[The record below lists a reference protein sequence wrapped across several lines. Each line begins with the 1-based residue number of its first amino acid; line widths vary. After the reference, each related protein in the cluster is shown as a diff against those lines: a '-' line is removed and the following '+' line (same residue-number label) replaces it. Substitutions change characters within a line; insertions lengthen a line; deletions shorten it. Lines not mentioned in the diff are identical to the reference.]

1 MISVRRFDITQLV
14 GGARVMAG
22 STFPLRFRQE
32 RVRELVRLV
41 AEREGI
47 SQNELLEQAAE
58 HEVVARGA
66 LLVEELEA
74 SAARLSAI
82 TAKAYRSLV
91 ESSLDDFANR
101 EGLPD
106 PLRPRQIT
114 RHPGRITVGAGY
126 GAVAAFEQAR

>member
-1 MISVRRFDITQLV
+1 
-14 GGARVMAG
+14 MAA

-32 RVRELVRLV
+32 RIRELVRVV

-74 SAARLSAI
+74 SAARLRTI
-82 TAKAYRSLV
+82 TASAHRSLV
-91 ESSLDDFANR
+91 ESSLDNFAKG
-101 EGLPD
+101 ESLPD

-114 RHPGRITVGAGY
+114 RDRGGTRVQSDY
-126 GAVAAFEQAR
+126 GAVAAFERAR

>member
-1 MISVRRFDITQLV
+1 
-14 GGARVMAG
+14 MAG
-22 STFPLRFRQE
+22 SAFPLRFRQE
-32 RVRELVRLV
+32 RIRELVRLV

-82 TAKAYRSLV
+82 TAAAYRSLV
-91 ESSLDDFANR
+91 ASSLDDFTAG
-101 EGLPD
+101 ESLPD
-106 PLRPRQIT
+106 PLRPRRIT
-114 RHPGRITVGAGY
+114 RHLDSSSVKAGC
-126 GAVAAFEQAR
+126 GAVAAFERAR

>member
-1 MISVRRFDITQLV
+1 
-14 GGARVMAG
+14 MAG
-22 STFPLRFRQE
+22 STFPLRFRHE

-66 LLVEELEA
+66 LLIEELEA
-74 SAARLSAI
+74 STARLRTLT
-82 TAKAYRSLV
+82 TAAYRSLV
-91 ESSLDDFANR
+91 ESSLDDFA
-101 EGLPD
+101 EGESLPD

-114 RHPGRITVGAGY
+114 PQPDSNSAKAGY
-126 GAVAAFEQAR
+126 GAVAAFERAR

>member
-1 MISVRRFDITQLV
+1 
-14 GGARVMAG
+14 MAG
-22 STFPLRFRQE
+22 STFPLRFRHE

-74 SAARLSAI
+74 STARLRTL

-91 ESSLDDFANR
+91 ESSLDDFAKA

-114 RHPGRITVGAGY
+114 RDPGRITVDAGY

>member
-1 MISVRRFDITQLV
+1 
-14 GGARVMAG
+14 MAG
-22 STFPLRFRQE
+22 STFPLRFRHE

-74 SAARLSAI
+74 SAARLRTL
-82 TAKAYRSLV
+82 TAAAYKSLV
-91 ESSLDDFANR
+91 ESSLDDFAGG
-101 EGLPD
+101 ESLPD
-106 PLRPRQIT
+106 PLRPRRIT
-114 RHPGRITVGAGY
+114 RQPDSGRAGSGY
-126 GAVAAFEQAR
+126 GAIAAFERAR